1 MSAYRGLE
9 ARFARIADIE
19 GAIAVLH
26 WDHHVMM
33 PAGGGEARA
42 EQLATLEGLAHET
55 LAAAETGE
63 LLARAEKS
71 ERQRLDPWQ
80 AANLREMR
88 RAFRRAT
95 GLPPDLVA
103 SLARATARAE
113 PLWRAARAG
122 GDFAMLRPALED
134 IVRLVREKA
143 AARSEALGLAPY
155 DALLDDY
162 EPGVGTRELDAL
174 FEPLA
179 AFLPGFID
187 DVLARQSPAV
197 ALAGPFPFARQKA
210 LGLRLM
216 QALGFDFAHGR
227 LDESAHPFCGGVPDD
242 VRLTARY
249 DEADVDS
256 ALMSILHETGHALY
270 NAGLPGAWRRQPVG
284 LPRSMA
290 VHESQ
295 SLLVEMQV
303 CRSQAFFRYLAPLL
317 ADTFGREDAGFDPGN
332 LYRRGIWVERSLI
345 RVDADEVTY
354 PLHIVLRYRLEKA
367 LLAGTLAVAD
377 LPEAWN
383 AGMEE
388 ELGITPPSDRL
399 GCLQDIHWPS
409 GAFGYFP
416 CYTLGALLAAQLWQ
430 AARAAEPGIVDG
442 IGRGDFRPLLGWLRA
457 NVQEHG
463 SLLETPELVRRAT
476 GRPLELQ
483 PFFDHLETRYR
494 S

>member
-1 MSAYRGLE
+1 MSAYRALE

-33 PAGGGEARA
+33 PQGGAEARA
-42 EQLATLEGLAHET
+42 EQLATLEALAHEI
-55 LAAAETGE
+55 LIAAETGG
-63 LLARAEKS
+63 LLASAEGS
-71 ERQRLDPWQ
+71 EVRDLDPWQ

-88 RAFRRAT
+88 RAFSRGTAV
-95 GLPPDLVA
+95 PPDLVA
-103 SLARATARAE
+103 ALARAAARAE
-113 PLWRAARAG
+113 PLWRRAREAD
-122 GDFAMLRPALED
+122 DFAMLRPALED
-134 IVRLVREKA
+134 IVRLTRERAEAK
-143 AARSEALGLAPY
+143 SEGLRLAPY

-162 EPGVGTRELDAL
+162 EPGVGMREIDAL

-179 AFLPGFID
+179 AFLPDFID
-187 DVLARQSPAV
+187 DVLARQRPPLPLV
-197 ALAGPFPFARQKA
+197 GPFAFARQKA

-216 QALGFDFAHGR
+216 ETLGFDFAHGR

-270 NAGLPGAWRRQPVG
+270 NAGLPRAWRRQPVG

-303 CRSQAFFRYLAPLL
+303 CRSQAFFGYLAPLL
-317 ADTFGREDAGFDPGN
+317 VESFGREDASLGPEN
-332 LYRRGIWVERSLI
+332 LYRRALWVERSLI

-354 PLHIVLRYRLEKA
+354 PLHVILRYRLEKA
-367 LLAGTLAVAD
+367 LLAGTLAVTD

-388 ELGITPPSDRL
+388 LLGVRPPSDRM
-399 GCLQDIHWPS
+399 GCLQDTHWPS

-442 IGRGDFRPLLGWLRA
+442 IGQGDFRPLLGWLRT
-457 NVQEHG
+457 NVHEQG
-463 SLLETPELVRRAT
+463 SLHETPDLVSRAT
-476 GRPLELQ
+476 SRPLELQ
-483 PFFDHLETRYR
+483 PFLDHLKARYLA
-494 S
+494 

>member
-19 GAIAVLH
+19 GAIAILH
-26 WDHHVMM
+26 WDHQVMM
-33 PAGGGEARA
+33 PEGGGEARA
-42 EQLATLEGLAHET
+42 EQLATLEGVAHEV
-55 LAAAETGE
+55 LIAPETGD
-63 LLARAEKS
+63 LLERAEAG
-71 ERQRLDPWQ
+71 ERQDLDAWQ

-88 RAFRRAT
+88 RTFRRAT
-95 GLPPDLVA
+95 GLPSDLVA
-103 SLARATARAE
+103 ALARATAQAE
-113 PLWRAARAG
+113 PLWRTAREAS
-122 GDFAMLRPALED
+122 DFAMLCPALEE
-134 IVRLVREKA
+134 IVRLTREKA
-143 AARSEALGLAPY
+143 EARSEALGLPPY

-162 EPGVGTRELDAL
+162 EPGVGTCDIDAL

-179 AFLPGFID
+179 AFLPDFIEN
-187 DVLARQSPAV
+187 VLARQSPPLPV
-197 ALAGPFPFARQKA
+197 VGPFPFARQKA
-210 LGLRLM
+210 LGERLM
-216 QALGFDFAHGR
+216 RTLGFDFAHGR

-270 NAGLPGAWRRQPVG
+270 NAALPKAWRRQPVG

-317 ADTFGREDAGFDPGN
+317 VETFGREDASFDPAN
-332 LYRRGIWVERSLI
+332 LYRRAIWVERSLI

-354 PLHIVLRYRLEKA
+354 PLHVILRYRLEKA
-367 LLAGTLAVAD
+367 LLEGTLAVAD

-383 AGMEE
+383 AGMQ
-388 ELGITPPSDRL
+388 ELLHITPPSDRM
-399 GCLQDIHWPS
+399 GCLQDIHWPG

-430 AARAAEPGIVDG
+430 AALAAEPGIVDG

-457 NVQEHG
+457 NVHQQG
-463 SLLETPELVRRAT
+463 SLLETRDLIGSAT

-483 PFFDHLETRYR
+483 PFLDHLKARYL